1 MKSWNGGGGL
11 YPERLFVYG
20 TQAISP
26 LGLKNEE
33 TNTITT
39 EIMNSHKFPDLLV
52 CSEVAVESVGV
63 GESPAADEAGLE
75 ILPRVSSHVILQL
88 LLFREHHAAHLTRLA
103 FFALKDSEHLSFFRP
118 CFYCMNFLLSLG
130 TSSNKQKIKFS
141 YKVPFLSYV
150 GG

>member
-1 MKSWNGGGGL
+1 MRKFDF
-11 YPERLFVYG
+11 LFY
-20 TQAISP
+20 QR
-26 LGLKNEE
+26 
-33 TNTITT
+33 T
-39 EIMNSHKFPDLLV
+39 EIMNRYKFTDLLV

-88 LLFREHHAAHLTRLA
+88 LLFREHHAAHLTRLS

-118 CFYCMNFLLSLG
+118 MNFLLSEALLA
-130 TSSNKQKIKFS
+130 TNKKS
-141 YKVPFLSYV
+141 YKVPFLSTV